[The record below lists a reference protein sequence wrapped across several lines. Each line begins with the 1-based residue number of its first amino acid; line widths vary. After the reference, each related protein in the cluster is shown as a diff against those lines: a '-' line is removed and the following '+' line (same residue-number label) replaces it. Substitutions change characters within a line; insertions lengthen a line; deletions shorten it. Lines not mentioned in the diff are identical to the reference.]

1 MYVWKELVIFAR
13 KIWGYFC
20 PKWIF
25 LGWKKG
31 EGLVFQNDDD
41 FIPFN
46 FILKIFMSKI
56 DYFLSLNM
64 KND

>member
-1 MYVWKELVIFAR
+1 MFEKNLLFLQEKYEGIFVQN
-13 KIWGYFC
+13 GF
-20 PKWIF
+20 F

-46 FILKIFMSKI
+46 FIPKIFISKI
-56 DYFLSLNM
+56 DYFFNLNM

>member
-1 MYVWKELVIFAR
+1 MFEKNLLFLQEKYEGIFVQNGFFYVE
-13 KIWGYFC
+13 
-20 PKWIF
+20 
-25 LGWKKG
+25 KKG

-46 FILKIFMSKI
+46 FIPKIFMSKI
-56 DYFLSLNM
+56 DYLLSLNM